1 MNKKTIRHLL
11 FAIYIVL
18 NLCLFIFPL
27 VTFKIHPSSLKSIDN
42 TKLFFIKY
50 FISFLFLLF
59 SFVISY
65 KIIKKIDYENEII
78 NRYNNNMEQYQQE
91 YAKFLLIKED
101 YMQVHKIKHDI
112 NNILNQALI
121 LSNKSNS
128 ISQNTSKK
136 IINNL
141 QNKLQELNIYEE

>member
-1 MNKKTIRHLL
+1 
-11 FAIYIVL
+11 
-18 NLCLFIFPL
+18 
-27 VTFKIHPSSLKSIDN
+27 
-42 TKLFFIKY
+42 
-50 FISFLFLLF
+50 
-59 SFVISY
+59 
-65 KIIKKIDYENEII
+65 
-78 NRYNNNMEQYQQE
+78 MEQYQQE